1 MRLLKPSW
9 VSHDGHPIFSVD
21 IHPDGSRFATGGQ
34 GADTGRIVI
43 WNMAPVMNEDD
54 EKDENVPKLLC
65 QMDNHLACV
74 NCVRWSG
81 SGKYLASGGDDKTI
95 MIWQT
100 GRYGTG
106 STVFG
111 SGGKM
116 VNIEQWRCISTLRGH
131 SGDILDLAWS
141 PHDVWLSTCSVDNS
155 IVIWNA
161 LKWQEIIAILKGHTG
176 LVKGV
181 SWDPVG
187 KYIASQADDKSL
199 RVWRT
204 HDWQQEAV
212 ITEPFSE
219 CGGTTHILRLSWS
232 PDGQYLVSAHA
243 MNNSGPTAQIVERDG
258 WKTNKDFVGH
268 RKAITCVRFNPNIL
282 SKINK
287 ENEKVHHFCCC
298 AIGSRDRSLSVW
310 LTCLKRPLVVIHDLF
325 SNSVLDIS
333 WSQTGNQLIVCSWDG
348 TVAYIDFGEE
358 EIGKPISSEEKSFL
372 HQRLYGKSLAMT
384 NHSTATTVIENP
396 EMLKLQEEQKK
407 EMIQKEN
414 MANKTNSVIKEN
426 GVAKPSEQLSV
437 NRQAV
442 QIKGPIDKQ
451 IETRM
456 PDGRRRITPLF
467 IPPAPDVGDIPV
479 PFNSR
484 APPTFSSSSES
495 KSRIVIEKRD
505 ESSGPIIN
513 PPQKLSTSQSS
524 PSTSTTTA
532 TTTTTTTV
540 VVTVTGS
547 TMTTKTTNQST
558 LTTPVITM
566 AEVKVYITHFE
577 LETQSNFDDN
587 DKYLVATFLDL
598 CFKTS
603 FLGLV
608 QMQREKQKVLLEAL
622 KISCDES
629 TSIDDDSSPLHLPT
643 NHRHLQIQV
652 TPIPQE
658 AASTVV
664 QSTNDKFIETERQ
677 QKEQSVLKPT
687 SIPVTP
693 VHVPVKRKIETGH
706 TGPGRPPTE
715 KKKPGRPPL
724 SQVQQVSPDRDK
736 VAKAPPQSIIGNNLH
751 LPILKIEKSSTVQ
764 VSCGKS
770 DHIATL
776 ELENDIPAGN
786 GTSVHR
792 LTFLNNGAHVWQT
805 LLTSRGA
812 AISGSKYLACIVCE
826 DSTLSVFTTMGRR
839 LYSPIILSSSP
850 SRLACN
856 DYFVMVIT
864 SRASVSVWD
873 MQHLKVMVKDELLL
887 PIMQG
892 GPTDIT
898 ICSTCLTVGGAPMI
912 TLSTGKSYIFSSE
925 MSSWMLV
932 SDSTD
937 IIQHCSNHQSCMPV
951 QDTSNSTLFPLA
963 SLQRQIHRST
973 KIACTLFR
981 GNPNMQKLGT
991 LSHLDTQLTSSLSL
1005 HSPKEYH
1012 FWLLTLV
1019 RYLTQEG
1026 LESRLRD
1033 ICDMLLGPV
1042 IQTAKSA
1049 QWDPYILGMN
1059 KRDLLREILPV
1070 VGSNLRLQRLF
1081 TEYKDQLDMI
1091 TS

>member
-74 NCVRWSG
+74 NCVRWSS

-100 GRYGTG
+100 GRYGSG

-131 SGDILDLAWS
+131 TGDILDLAWS

-161 LKWQEIIAILKGHTG
+161 LKWQEIIAVLKGHTG

-212 ITEPFSE
+212 ITEPFAE

-282 SKINK
+282 SKVNK

-358 EIGKPISSEEKSFL
+358 EIGKPISPEEKSFL

-384 NHSTATTVIENP
+384 NHSTVTTVIENP

-407 EMIQKEN
+407 ELIQKET
-414 MANKTNSVIKEN
+414 MISKTNNIIKEN
-426 GVAKPSEQLSV
+426 GIAKPAEQFNIS
-437 NRQAV
+437 RQSV

-513 PPQKLSTSQSS
+513 PPQKLSSSQ
-524 PSTSTTTA
+524 PATAQPTTTA
-532 TTTTTTTV
+532 ATVTITTTTAVTTTTV
-540 VVTVTGS
+540 VTVTS
-547 TMTTKTTNQST
+547 SAITTKTASQPSLATS
-558 LTTPVITM
+558 VITV
-566 AEVKVYITHFE
+566 AEVK
-577 LETQSNFDDN
+577 
-587 DKYLVATFLDL
+587 
-598 CFKTS
+598 
-603 FLGLV
+603 
-608 QMQREKQKVLLEAL
+608 EKSLQ
-622 KISCDES
+622 
-629 TSIDDDSSPLHLPT
+629 LPT
-643 NHRHLQIQV
+643 SQVSQIQV
-652 TPIPQE
+652 TSIPQD
-658 AASTVV
+658 ATSAIIPST
-664 QSTNDKFIETERQ
+664 TDKFIETERQ
-677 QKEQSVLKPT
+677 QKESALKSAT
-687 SIPVTP
+687 IPVTA
-693 VHVPVKRKIETGH
+693 VHIPVKRKVESGH
-706 TGPGRPPTE
+706 TGPGRPPSE

-724 SQVQQVSPDRDK
+724 SQVQQVSPDREK
-736 VAKAPPQSIIGNNLH
+736 IVKPPPPSIIGNNLH

-764 VSCGKS
+764 VSGAKG
-770 DHIATL
+770 DHVATL

-786 GTSVHR
+786 GVSVHR
-792 LTFLNNGAHVWQT
+792 LTFLTNGTNVWQT

-826 DSTLSVFTTMGRR
+826 DSTLSVFTMMGRR
-839 LYSPIILSSSP
+839 LYSPIILSSPP

-898 ICSTCLTVGGAPMI
+898 ICSTCLTIGGAPMI
-912 TLSTGKSYIFSSE
+912 TLSTGKSYIFSCE

-937 IIQHCSNHQSCMPV
+937 VMQQCSNHQTCMPS
-951 QDTSNSTLFPLA
+951 QDTSNSSMFPLA
-963 SLQRQIHRST
+963 SLQRQTHRST
-973 KIACTLFR
+973 KVACTLFR

-1005 HSPKEYH
+1005 HSAKEYH

-1033 ICDMLLGPV
+1033 TCDMLLGPV
-1042 IQTAKSA
+1042 VHTAKSS
-1049 QWDPYILGMN
+1049 QWDPFILGMN
-1059 KRDLLREILPV
+1059 KRDLLREILPI

-1081 TEYKDQLDMI
+1081 TEYKEQLDMI